1 MPTRTAFIITIGE
14 VLESGPPRNNR
25 SSSNSKNQTAA
36 RSSGVDDSGDDSSA
50 STSNQP
56 PRAAS
61 PASSCYSD
69 APRPRRFR
77 KRNRIMKTRVS
88 NTGGSSAA
96 TLVSATSNG
105 PTTTTANGTAS
116 RRPRLQSVDQVYLG
130 NSNNN
135 PLSPRTRSTTKQ
147 EVDEEVSFV
156 DPLSTVDVKIE
167 CNGIDQNGV
176 HNDDSEDNPIEGSD
190 QLTHHNGPPKKKR
203 KSSAEKFLEDNSEYY
218 GFQDDVNKRTTTHP
232 TRHRSGSQS
241 DHDVIKSERSRSRHS
256 SGASV
261 GLSKRRIRANSSSS
275 NHHNEVGGY
284 SSSKKLV
291 VEVTKLENLKASDLS
306 TKETSDLSS
315 SDERNEEDQLRPQRK
330 KLRSRSNF
338 DNVSP
343 ASKKRRSELDKLLDA
358 GLSSFHC
365 ETAKQAAERLGPLQV
380 DVSDNNSGSEAS
392 CYDDKLPKSKN
403 SRLLQEADVNQNSKG
418 KKGRKPKK
426 SRNKNNK
433 TDQSDVSPSTSCE
446 RRSPTIPDL
455 DELKKEVDGSEV
467 NPFSELEFSF
477 ERTPHREGWFQ
488 TYSRQDLGDELLYY
502 SDHQYFPLP
511 YEMPMNTFYPWR
523 ENKPGGKKSLKNT
536 PEASGSATPINID
549 QDEDSMPTPMRTTRN
564 KSMKKNLNEASF
576 FDKIDPK
583 KAKALQAADIFARKS
598 PRGHASTKSYLV
610 NTNGSINVDD
620 DEAFEHILYHG
631 IAVDECSN
639 DSVMSSFSN
648 KKAGGGSG
656 PKCESI
662 GQLIE
667 IANRLDA
674 FFCEEDPLLIS
685 STSEQNQNNQKK
697 RSRRRSSS
705 GQTSSQQQNSGRSK
719 RRSKDQINDNNA
731 SSSSN
736 TNNTNSNVS
745 NGVDRIVDTNV
756 DPVFLDCL
764 EDELPSVTFDDPN
777 RSINDPMEWIG
788 TYDQCT
794 SINLFSNS
802 KGKNKKFSS
811 RGGSMMSPQAASISE
826 KQRDSSL
833 DTNDDD
839 NIPVNVDPK
848 CQPTILRRLLT
859 SPDSDTNN
867 KKDEEENVIISNNIK
882 NISNEN
888 RPLIKPKLIT
898 DDSSSECAS
907 VSESVASSSSTR
919 RRRRNMTGF
928 PSPKKKKNKNNSN
941 SNIIAPS
948 LNPKGRKAKENN
960 MISPKANSKNSTNNK
975 SKQTAASS
983 NNSKSS
989 AKSSSVQM
997 QLKLTKNGTLSLQK
1011 PINNKHS
1018 QIKDDTASNK
1028 QQHKGRPL
1036 SKSKSLKQQQQPPS
1050 SRSRSTAASKN
1061 SNNKPKPKGPP
1072 KYPKIDKNKHEI
1084 IEIPS
1089 SSNEEDES
1097 DFDDVDDKSFH
1108 PNGSSKPKT
1117 KGGGR
1122 RRKKKKRKLTMPVK
1136 RKFVLVKPKVIDIA
1150 DEDDDNDSEI
1160 PSTNHN
1166 NKNDNEFS
1174 TEESSD
1180 DSENN
1185 QNDERSADD
1194 SDDGIPIS
1202 RKKGLR
1208 NDHLKPETEG
1218 SEEDDEEASDE
1229 GSDDDD
1235 DDEDE
1240 EDIPI
1245 SRKQAAKKNK
1255 GNKPL
1260 RPRVIRKRKQS

>member
-1 MPTRTAFIITIGE
+1 M
-14 VLESGPPRNNR
+14 
-25 SSSNSKNQTAA
+25 
-36 RSSGVDDSGDDSSA
+36 
-50 STSNQP
+50 
-56 PRAAS
+56 
-61 PASSCYSD
+61 
-69 APRPRRFR
+69 
-77 KRNRIMKTRVS
+77 
-88 NTGGSSAA
+88 
-96 TLVSATSNG
+96 
-105 PTTTTANGTAS
+105 
-116 RRPRLQSVDQVYLG
+116 
-130 NSNNN
+130 
-135 PLSPRTRSTTKQ
+135 
-147 EVDEEVSFV
+147 
-156 DPLSTVDVKIE
+156 
-167 CNGIDQNGV
+167 
-176 HNDDSEDNPIEGSD
+176 
-190 QLTHHNGPPKKKR
+190 
-203 KSSAEKFLEDNSEYY
+203 
-218 GFQDDVNKRTTTHP
+218 
-232 TRHRSGSQS
+232 
-241 DHDVIKSERSRSRHS
+241 
-256 SGASV
+256 
-261 GLSKRRIRANSSSS
+261 
-275 NHHNEVGGY
+275 
-284 SSSKKLV
+284 
-291 VEVTKLENLKASDLS
+291 
-306 TKETSDLSS
+306 
-315 SDERNEEDQLRPQRK
+315 
-330 KLRSRSNF
+330 
-338 DNVSP
+338 
-343 ASKKRRSELDKLLDA
+343 
-358 GLSSFHC
+358 
-365 ETAKQAAERLGPLQV
+365 
-380 DVSDNNSGSEAS
+380 
-392 CYDDKLPKSKN
+392 
-403 SRLLQEADVNQNSKG
+403 
-418 KKGRKPKK
+418 
-426 SRNKNNK
+426 
-433 TDQSDVSPSTSCE
+433 
-446 RRSPTIPDL
+446 

-833 DTNDDD
+833 DTIDDD

-1018 QIKDDTASNK
+1018 QIKDDTAGNIK

>member
-1 MPTRTAFIITIGE
+1 M
-14 VLESGPPRNNR
+14 
-25 SSSNSKNQTAA
+25 
-36 RSSGVDDSGDDSSA
+36 
-50 STSNQP
+50 
-56 PRAAS
+56 
-61 PASSCYSD
+61 
-69 APRPRRFR
+69 
-77 KRNRIMKTRVS
+77 
-88 NTGGSSAA
+88 
-96 TLVSATSNG
+96 
-105 PTTTTANGTAS
+105 
-116 RRPRLQSVDQVYLG
+116 
-130 NSNNN
+130 
-135 PLSPRTRSTTKQ
+135 
-147 EVDEEVSFV
+147 
-156 DPLSTVDVKIE
+156 
-167 CNGIDQNGV
+167 
-176 HNDDSEDNPIEGSD
+176 
-190 QLTHHNGPPKKKR
+190 
-203 KSSAEKFLEDNSEYY
+203 
-218 GFQDDVNKRTTTHP
+218 
-232 TRHRSGSQS
+232 
-241 DHDVIKSERSRSRHS
+241 
-256 SGASV
+256 
-261 GLSKRRIRANSSSS
+261 
-275 NHHNEVGGY
+275 
-284 SSSKKLV
+284 
-291 VEVTKLENLKASDLS
+291 
-306 TKETSDLSS
+306 
-315 SDERNEEDQLRPQRK
+315 
-330 KLRSRSNF
+330 
-338 DNVSP
+338 
-343 ASKKRRSELDKLLDA
+343 
-358 GLSSFHC
+358 
-365 ETAKQAAERLGPLQV
+365 
-380 DVSDNNSGSEAS
+380 
-392 CYDDKLPKSKN
+392 
-403 SRLLQEADVNQNSKG
+403 
-418 KKGRKPKK
+418 
-426 SRNKNNK
+426 
-433 TDQSDVSPSTSCE
+433 
-446 RRSPTIPDL
+446 

-536 PEASGSATPINID
+536 PEASGTATPINID

-777 RSINDPMEWIG
+777 RSINDPMEWIS

-1036 SKSKSLKQQQQPPS
+1036 SKSKFLKQQQQPPS

-1108 PNGSSKPKT
+1108 PNGSTRNNKT
-1117 KGGGR
+1117 KGGR
-1122 RRKKKKRKLTMPVK
+1122 RRKKKKRKLTMPIK
-1136 RKFVLVKPKVIDIA
+1136 RKFVLVKPKIITID
-1150 DEDDDNDSEI
+1150 DEDDNNSEI
-1160 PSTNHN
+1160 NTTTNH
-1166 NKNDNEFS
+1166 KNDNEFS

-1180 DSENN
+1180 SE
-1185 QNDERSADD
+1185 QNDERSDD
-1194 SDDGIPIS
+1194 SEGEGGGS
-1202 RKKGLR
+1202 AERSAEVSAEGSA
-1208 NDHLKPETEG
+1208 EG
-1218 SEEDDEEASDE
+1218 SEEEASDE
-1229 GSDDDD
+1229 GSDDD
-1235 DDEDE
+1235 

-1245 SRKQAAKKNK
+1245 SRQQAAKKNK
-1255 GNKPL
+1255 GKPL

>member
-1235 DDEDE
+1235 DEDE